1 MIESIKR
8 NRMGT
13 VSFKAK
19 FGRMLKPQEF
29 ITYAIKE
36 GDDTTK
42 LLIQSDTRI
51 GHIWL
56 KSGIVTMSP
65 PHASGAYG
73 RHLAQATKI
82 DTLTG
87 EELMLLKSHVMASSG
102 AHVGT
107 NGIVY
112 CDNSG
117 AINVGVQV

>member
-73 RHLAQATKI
+73 RHPEHPEAKAWARAR
-82 DTLTG
+82 
-87 EELMLLKSHVMASSG
+87 E
-102 AHVGT
+102 T
-107 NGIVY
+107 NGATN
-112 CDNSG
+112 DEAS
-117 AINVGVQV
+117 

>member
-13 VSFKAK
+13 TSFKAK
-19 FGRMLKPQEF
+19 FGRMVKFQDF
-29 ITYAIKE
+29 IVYPVQAW
-36 GDDTTK
+36 DDTTK
-42 LLIQSDTRI
+42 LMIQSNTRI

-65 PHASGAYG
+65 PVAGGAYG
-73 RHLAQATKI
+73 HHLMLATKV

-102 AHVGT
+102 SNVGT
-107 NGIVY
+107 NGVLY
-112 CDNSG
+112 CDNSA
-117 AINVGVQV
+117 AINVGVQP